1 MHDIKSITEQ
11 NAPTTSLAISM
22 AMRIKWFS
30 AKHITQYI
38 RSRAPLDATGCHHL
52 VSIRQHVLPQQT
64 PWSLIL
70 ASKIKLWHC
79 EIGMKWT
86 LYSAHW
92 SNKHR
97 RKVEHHNLSSGL
109 VGKWPIFQMGH
120 MTNLSTRIHSSIPQ
134 YGISKVLFKKLSG
147 RYPLGVSKL
156 TFCSSGS
163 VSGLKFWFLVGF
175 GVIESLQVNANDTFA
190 T

>member
-11 NAPTTSLAISM
+11 NALTTSLAISM

-38 RSRAPLDATGCHHL
+38 RSRAPLDATGCRHL

-64 PWSLIL
+64 PWTLIL

-86 LYSAHW
+86 LYSAH
-92 SNKHR
+92 
-97 RKVEHHNLSSGL
+97 
-109 VGKWPIFQMGH
+109 
-120 MTNLSTRIHSSIPQ
+120 
-134 YGISKVLFKKLSG
+134 
-147 RYPLGVSKL
+147 
-156 TFCSSGS
+156 
-163 VSGLKFWFLVGF
+163 
-175 GVIESLQVNANDTFA
+175 
-190 T
+190 